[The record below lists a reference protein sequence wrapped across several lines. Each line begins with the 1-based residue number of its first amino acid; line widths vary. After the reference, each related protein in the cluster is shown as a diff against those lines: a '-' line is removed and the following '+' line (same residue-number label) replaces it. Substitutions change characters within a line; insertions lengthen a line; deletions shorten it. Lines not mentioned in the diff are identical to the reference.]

1 MNKEKFAAV
10 FPVICSSLAEKIIDN
25 HVLTAEEL
33 PGKLYRSQLYE
44 KLENEETKVWH
55 YSTDKLFDLF
65 KEELNT
71 GKTTFPD
78 V

>member
-1 MNKEKFAAV
+1 MDKEKFAAV
-10 FPVICSSLAEKIIDN
+10 FPVICASLAEKIIDN
-25 HVLTAEEL
+25 HVLTEEEL
-33 PGKLYRSQLYE
+33 PEKLYRSQLYE

-55 YSTDKLFDLF
+55 YSSDKLFDLF
-65 KEELNT
+65 KEKLNT